1 MQTTLNLLANALK
14 TDPNIATWTKRL
26 GLSGKALYNA
36 RDRGHLSPAIA
47 GALAEELGQD
57 PKEWIVVAALESE
70 RESACKTR
78 MVKRMTKVLML

>member
-1 MQTTLNLLANALK
+1 MQTTLNLLADAMKVQGLSDWAAK
-14 TDPNIATWTKRL
+14 L
-26 GLSGKALYNA
+26 GLSKHALYTA

-70 RESACKTR
+70 RDSACKTR
-78 MVKRMTKVLML
+78 MVKRMGKVLML

>member
-1 MQTTLNLLANALK
+1 MQTTLNLLADAMKVQGLSDWAAK
-14 TDPNIATWTKRL
+14 L
-26 GLSGKALYNA
+26 GLSKRALYTA

-70 RESACKTR
+70 RDSACKTR
-78 MVKRMTKVLML
+78 MVKRMGKVLML